1 MASITCAK
9 CKGTHDSVRLV
20 RACHE
25 GRLVLTMTLTDN
37 LNETP
42 VFCVDCRIR
51 NTSHQNAE
59 GTVGRYR
66 ASDLHPEACTKLQH
80 ELELAPMM
88 PMKTEA
94 CAWEGTWEEWVTLYR
109 AHVASQQVP
118 GLPGVTYRQA
128 ELAFSDH
135 DADKAEYARRE
146 QEQEREAYRAEMAWE
161 DRRRDA
167 NLAAAKGTANPRYAA
182 VRALRGEAKKVL
194 AALASGHDKFRVAVQ
209 LDPAD
214 KLRFFQIDT
223 PLKGNWKG
231 CLFLKEQ
238 ASDELYKVREIKRE
252 EAVLRAVIADAE
264 GALTRYGL
272 ELGVCGMC
280 GRTLTD
286 EESRARGIGPVC
298 ADKL

>member
-25 GRLVLTMTLTDN
+25 GYLVLTMTLTDN
-37 LNETP
+37 LNQRP

-59 GTVGRYR
+59 GTVGRYL

-94 CAWEGTWEEWVTLYR
+94 CVWEGTWEEWVTLYR
-109 AHVASQQVP
+109 AHVAHA
-118 GLPGVTYRQA
+118 T
-128 ELAFSDH
+128 
-135 DADKAEYARRE
+135 
-146 QEQEREAYRAEMAWE
+146 
-161 DRRRDA
+161 
-167 NLAAAKGTANPRYAA
+167 GTPRPNRVNRYAA
-182 VRALRGEAKKVL
+182 VKKLRQEAREVL
-194 AALASGHDKFRVAVQ
+194 ASLVPDHSTFRVAVQ
-209 LDPAD
+209 LDPTD

-223 PLKGNWKG
+223 PLKGQWVG
-231 CLFLKEQ
+231 CVFMKEQ
-238 ASDELYKVREIKRE
+238 ASDETYKVRDIARE
-252 EAVLRAVIADAE
+252 EAVLRLVIADAK

-272 ELGVCGMC
+272 ELGACGMC

-298 ADKL
+298 IEKL